1 MSGLGAWLARHG
13 RAVKL
18 GSVVLSVFLVVGG
31 LALGMA
37 TSSSP
42 QAQAA
47 GGQARLATPTRHF
60 IVGVVV
66 ERLGANTVIVRNRAG
81 RFFVVTAD
89 ASTQVRRDRQTV
101 PAGQVRRGT
110 RVIILGDPSSGGFHA
125 QVVTIT
131 GTTAPEKLPSAV
143 PQNSPRR
150 PAPRA
155 TATPSPRPLSH
166 S

>member
-18 GSVVLSVFLVVGG
+18 GSVLLAIVFVVGG

-66 ERLGANTVIVRNRAG
+66 ERLGTNTLIVRNKAG

-89 ASTQVRRDRQTV
+89 TSTQVRRNRQAV

-110 RVIILGDPSSGGFHA
+110 RVIILGDPSSSGFHA
-125 QVVTIT
+125 DVVTII
-131 GTTAPEKLPSAV
+131 GTTAPEKLPSTV
-143 PQNSPRR
+143 PQNGGRR
-150 PAPRA
+150 PAPSA
-155 TATPSPRPLSH
+155 TATPTPRSLR
-166 S
+166 